1 MNMDGINASQGL
13 SNVQLN
19 SLESGLKIKKEKPQ
33 DLFPLKNVGGNASK
47 KVTDTVIEHALN
59 QPSARKSINM
69 LLTNSPIGLGNQP
82 TKKDIESMGYQFSL
96 TAMHHGAPMIYESAD
111 GGTITVYDGKGTA
124 EMGEDK
130 RKIVYQNGR
139 YTQEMYYDENGKLTQ
154 GKMVIKDKVAGFTE
168 QQYDFIMGADNHI
181 KSVIL

>member
-1 MNMDGINASQGL
+1 MDGINGTQGL

-19 SLESGLKIKKEKPQ
+19 SLESSLKIKKEKSQ
-33 DLFPLKNVGGNASK
+33 DFLPLKNRGGNASK
-47 KVTDTVIEHALN
+47 RVTDTVIEHALN

-82 TKKDIESMGYQFSL
+82 TKEDIESMGYQFSL
-96 TAMHHGAPMIYESAD
+96 TAMHIGAPMIYESVD
-111 GGTITVYDGKGTA
+111 GGTITVYDGKGSA

-130 RKIVYQNGR
+130 RKIVYKNGR

-154 GKMVIKDKVAGFTE
+154 GKILIKDNVAGFTE

-181 KSVIL
+181 KSVIH

>member
-1 MNMDGINASQGL
+1 MDGINGSQGL

-19 SLESGLKIKKEKPQ
+19 SLESSLKIKKEKSQ
-33 DLFPLKNVGGNASK
+33 DFLPLKNRGGNASK
-47 KVTDTVIEHALN
+47 RVTDTVIEHALN

-82 TKKDIESMGYQFSL
+82 TKEDIESMGYQFSL
-96 TAMHHGAPMIYESAD
+96 TAMHIGAPMIYESVD
-111 GGTITVYDGKGTA
+111 KGSA

-130 RKIVYQNGR
+130 RKIVYKNGR

-154 GKMVIKDKVAGFTE
+154 GKMLIKDNVAGFTE

-181 KSVIL
+181 KSVIH